1 MASLQREH
9 KRVQQ
14 CMRRKIAFA
23 KKNGTMADVVGEQY
37 IEFPRAICD
46 LDGTPV
52 KGQKSLVTNYYVARY
67 KAPPNLIM
75 HAFPAHYTP
84 DSVILEGMFL
94 IHVKPLNIH
103 KVMGDYASFFTRR
116 FITPHF
122 KKGAVEVHLLF
133 DNPGCQSENPKVF
146 EQQKRDGSINDH
158 GKSS

>member
-1 MASLQREH
+1 MWLGSN
-9 KRVQQ
+9 
-14 CMRRKIAFA
+14 II
-23 KKNGTMADVVGEQY
+23 